1 MIESFE
7 RASFNLF
14 QKTIFQGLSQE
25 ALEACVHSL
34 VQASNAIRSNT
45 KANSNEKKVLAKHK
59 TYNVQHKSHCALVF
73 DNLYNLVKLLKSSNC
88 KTENVSY
95 VLKTTFKSNGE
106 LDVYFWFEILLNF
119 SLEQFTATARFILEV
134 KKDLPCEFQ
143 LYKKSSNKKKKHKL
157 ILESRGRS
165 VGYRI

>member
-1 MIESFE
+1 MIASFE
-7 RASFNLF
+7 RARFNLF

-59 TYNVQHKSHCALVF
+59 TYYAQHKSHCAIVF
-73 DNLYNLVKLLKSSNC
+73 DSLYNLVKLLKSSNC
-88 KTENVSY
+88 KTENV
-95 VLKTTFKSNGE
+95 LKATSKSNGG

-119 SLEQFTATARFILEV
+119 SLEHITATVRFILEV
-134 KKDLPCEFQ
+134 KEDLPCEFQ
-143 LYKKSSNKKKKHKL
+143 LYKKSSNKKNKKQTN
-157 ILESRGRS
+157 SRKPWQKF
-165 VGYRI
+165 VGFT